1 MSKPLYNPY
10 KYVSWILVVVA
21 GVLFSIYQLHPKY
34 TWNHVDKSSLSD
46 LVEYISNNPDSEFRE
61 SAFSSI
67 EKLIT
72 NLKGDQ
78 FESAID
84 AVTTFR
90 PQRLSD
96 YHILMQLYGAALKYD
111 GLKSDYR
118 GGCQTRSEAYIY
130 DTAKERM
137 EGLLQKYI
145 DILMKEGK
153 ASDWLKFSNYV
164 DKEYWTAE
172 VHLKV
177 DQAEKD
183 TYWNTEEIG
192 WNEANKIPSFEYNS
206 EDAEYKILYEN
217 SYYTYPKSFLDVSSW
232 NSVEELYPNGKV
244 WMTKG
249 DSSVYVSF
257 ASVEQYESNGY
268 ELEDVNYL
276 HLLREAQI
284 TQFNRFLI
292 YYPEGNYS
300 DKAREK
306 IIELKVADVFDKQH
320 GSLPKAQNIGGK
332 YGTKSSI
339 TVKNDTEYGLN
350 IYYSGPTQTML
361 FLSAGSCE
369 SITLPN
375 GEYRIAVVADSDD
388 VSDYAGIDLYEG
400 GKYSYTLY
408 IVRRYR

>member
-137 EGLLQKYI
+137 EGLLQN
-145 DILMKEGK
+145 ILT
-153 ASDWLKFSNYV
+153 S
-164 DKEYWTAE
+164 
-172 VHLKV
+172 
-177 DQAEKD
+177 
-183 TYWNTEEIG
+183 
-192 WNEANKIPSFEYNS
+192 
-206 EDAEYKILYEN
+206 
-217 SYYTYPKSFLDVSSW
+217 
-232 NSVEELYPNGKV
+232 
-244 WMTKG
+244 
-249 DSSVYVSF
+249 
-257 ASVEQYESNGY
+257 
-268 ELEDVNYL
+268 
-276 HLLREAQI
+276 
-284 TQFNRFLI
+284 
-292 YYPEGNYS
+292 
-300 DKAREK
+300 
-306 IIELKVADVFDKQH
+306 
-320 GSLPKAQNIGGK
+320 
-332 YGTKSSI
+332 
-339 TVKNDTEYGLN
+339 
-350 IYYSGPTQTML
+350 
-361 FLSAGSCE
+361 
-369 SITLPN
+369 
-375 GEYRIAVVADSDD
+375 
-388 VSDYAGIDLYEG
+388 
-400 GKYSYTLY
+400 
-408 IVRRYR
+408 